1 MAENQS
7 LKRALRAMAAGSRSG
22 FKTFYNGTAAFI
34 YSSARLLYPSH
45 EEACRFMVDIYQ
57 YIYLHLPEYD
67 ETQSIEKWISRMIY
81 DRYTQLSIG
90 KGPLTPSVSRQM
102 EAGSVVLSESERAR
116 IWRMLD
122 VHIHFPPEQ
131 KKRRPPLPRIL
142 LILSVL
148 ALFLLLLIRYVPA
161 LLPQV
166 LPQDQADGS
175 PAAAD
180 AKDTDTESGETDAAS
195 GSAVQSDALPQTPD
209 DTSVDTPTGNSDTV
223 SDEQAQMDELEER
236 MNQIGAK
243 NSSGKTDDT
252 TIPDTPDTPDT
263 SDTSDTSTPD
273 ISGTPDTSVSA
284 SRQNRTESEASDSL
298 EDLELE
304 LRYGDSLLFG
314 NETD

>member
-7 LKRALRAMAAGSRSG
+7 LKRALRAMANGSRSG

-67 ETQSIEKWISRMIY
+67 EKQSIEKWISRMIY

-90 KGPLTPSVSRQM
+90 REPLTPSVSRQM
-102 EAGSVVLSESERAR
+102 EAGSVVLSDSERVR

-131 KKRRPPLPRIL
+131 KKRQPPLPRIL
-142 LILSVL
+142 LLLSAL
-148 ALFLLLLIRYVPA
+148 ALLLLLLIRYVPA
-161 LLPQV
+161 MLPQAA
-166 LPQDQADGS
+166 PRDQADGS
-175 PAAAD
+175 QPAAD
-180 AKDTDTESGETDAAS
+180 VKDTDEESGETDVAS
-195 GSAVQSDALPQTPD
+195 GSAVQSDALPQTPA
-209 DTSVDTPTGNSDTV
+209 DTSVDTPIGNSDTG
-223 SDEQAQMDELEER
+223 SDEQAQMDELEDR
-236 MNQIGAK
+236 TNQIGAE
-243 NSSGKTDDT
+243 NRSGNTDDA

-263 SDTSDTSTPD
+263 PTPD
-273 ISGTPDTSVSA
+273 ISGTPDTSVSS
-284 SRQNRTESEASDSL
+284 SRQDRQESGSSDSL
-298 EDLELE
+298 EDLELD

>member
-90 KGPLTPSVSRQM
+90 REPLTPSVSRQM

-180 AKDTDTESGETDAAS
+180 AKDADTESGETDVAS

-236 MNQIGAK
+236 MNQIGAG

-252 TIPDTPDTPDT
+252 TIPDTPDTP
-263 SDTSDTSTPD
+263 DTSTPD

-284 SRQNRTESEASDSL
+284 SRQNRTESGSSDSL

>member
-7 LKRALRAMAAGSRSG
+7 LKRALRAMAAGSKSG

-67 ETQSIEKWISRMIY
+67 EAQSIEKWISRMIY

-90 KGPLTPSVSRQM
+90 REPLTPSVSRQM

-131 KKRRPPLPRIL
+131 KKRKPPLPRIL

-148 ALFLLLLIRYVPA
+148 ALLLLLLIRYVPA
-161 LLPQV
+161 LLTQT

-180 AKDTDTESGETDAAS
+180 AKDADADSEETDAAS

-209 DTSVDTPTGNSDTV
+209 DTAVDTPMGNSDSG

-236 MNQIGAK
+236 MNQIGEG
-243 NSSGKTDDT
+243 NRSGKTDDT

-263 SDTSDTSTPD
+263 SDTYTPD

-284 SRQNRTESEASDSL
+284 SRQNRTESGSSDSL